1 MSDVK
6 VPIHKLR
13 SLSKEELE
21 SIESDEGKFLEFFTE
36 IKPDLVDVRAASC
49 ACVCV
54 CKVTWGNS
62 VNGVTP

>member
-49 ACVCV
+49 A
-54 CKVTWGNS
+54 
-62 VNGVTP
+62 